1 MVSVEGASVGE
12 QVGEKGEDQNVE
24 MGGCADHGLPCGSE
38 QQPPEAPAGL
48 RARLV
53 LWLPSET
60 QWRQV
65 RVTNTMPNANT

>member
-1 MVSVEGASVGE
+1 MRDEVVVVSVEGASVGE

-24 MGGCADHGLPCGSE
+24 TGGCADHGLPCGSE

-48 RARLV
+48 RVRLV

-60 QWRQV
+60 QWCGDK
-65 RVTNTMPNANT
+65 